1 MLADIG
7 TTAWAVQIMDN
18 CSVCIATRRQEHELF
33 TAVLANDVTGMHE
46 HEAVRNIVLRLADS
60 AVEWS
65 VCENIVDALRETNDG
80 A

>member
-33 TAVLANDVTGMHE
+33 TAVLSNEATGIHE
-46 HEAVRNIVLRLADS
+46 HEAVRNIVLQPIS
-60 AVEWS
+60 IAVEWS

>member
-7 TTAWAVQIMDN
+7 TMAWAVQIMDN
-18 CSVCIATRRQEHELF
+18 CSVCIATRRQECELF
-33 TAVLANDVTGMHE
+33 TAVLSNEATGIHE

-65 VCENIVDALRETNDG
+65 VCENIADAIQG
-80 A
+80 VMY